1 LADGTIFRGLS
12 SGADGHTEAE
22 VLFNTSMTGHQEI
35 LTDPSY
41 HSQIVAFTYPHIGN
55 TGINTEDNESSGI
68 QVAGLVIRDCP
79 QQVSN
84 FRAHQSLP
92 DYLKQNGVVGISGVD
107 TRKLTRILREGGVQ
121 GACILVGD
129 DAERAIELARGFQGI
144 ENQQL
149 V

>member
-1 LADGTIFRGLS
+1 LIIDTINWGFSVQPSLFPGGPEGSPVAILALADGTIFRGLS
-12 SGADGHTEAE
+12 IGADGHTVAE
-22 VLFNTSMTGHQEI
+22 VLFNTSITGHREI

-84 FRAHQSLP
+84 FRA
-92 DYLKQNGVVGISGVD
+92 
-107 TRKLTRILREGGVQ
+107 
-121 GACILVGD
+121 
-129 DAERAIELARGFQGI
+129 
-144 ENQQL
+144 
-149 V
+149 